1 MIFKKTE
8 DIFEAAP
15 DILTKAIS
23 SGVLTDEGDFNI
35 CIGGLFS
42 KKVKH
47 SFHVLFYVTLNT
59 KKQDEHPTFICIDKV
74 GGGIFCIKFESDHSG
89 DSDYDDI
96 KHYEK
101 LSYEAFAK
109 TVQELDACLPGL
121 KETFGHL
128 SSDNWK
134 DFLSVHY
141 DQPTDIDH
149 AFLIINKSGEDV
161 ELMHYSTSLTE
172 YCICDKVEYDKWVS
186 GRKYVTEDYL
196 YFDKIMGLSKYK
208 AKKKCALIV
217 RPNLFNKVLNMINA
231 AYKEK
236 SQSGNMD
243 VICVKNKMFSRIE
256 ENVADAEIEALFEEI
271 KSDLQ

>member
-1 MIFKKTE
+1 MLFKKKDDVWE
-8 DIFEAAP
+8 VAP
-15 DILTKAIS
+15 DILTKSIS
-23 SGVLTDEGDFNI
+23 SGGLTDDGDFHI
-35 CIGGLFS
+35 WFGGLFS
-42 KKVKH
+42 KQVH
-47 SFHVLFYVTLNT
+47 NVFHVLFYVTLNT

-89 DSDYDDI
+89 DSNYDDI
-96 KHYEK
+96 RHYEK
-101 LSYEAFAK
+101 LSYEKFGEI
-109 TVQELDACLPGL
+109 VQNLDRCLPGL

-141 DQPTDIDH
+141 DQPSDIDH
-149 AFLIINKSGEDV
+149 AFLVINKKGDYV
-161 ELMHYSTSLTE
+161 ELMRYSAPMVE
-172 YCICDKVEYDKWVS
+172 YCVCDRSDYDRWIA

-196 YFDKIMGLSKYK
+196 YFDKIIEFSKHN
-208 AKKKCALIV
+208 ANKKCALIV

-243 VICVKNKMFSRIE
+243 LICVKNKIFAHIE
-256 ENVADAEIEALFEEI
+256 ENVTDAEVEALFEEI
-271 KSDLQ
+271 KCDLQ